1 MSGKQLYSELSK
13 RNTTN
18 RQNTDDAEWYR
29 LLCRQG
35 DQFRLEHLGRDS
47 TVSINE
53 LVYMVQGGCAFANID
68 FLEPY
73 LLGG

>member
-1 MSGKQLYSELSK
+1 MNGKQLYSELSK

-18 RQNTDDAEWYR
+18 RQNTNAVEWYK

-35 DQFRLEHLGRDS
+35 DLFRLEHLGRDRA
-47 TVSINE
+47 VSINE
-53 LVYMVQGGCAFANID
+53 LVYMVQNGCAFVNID